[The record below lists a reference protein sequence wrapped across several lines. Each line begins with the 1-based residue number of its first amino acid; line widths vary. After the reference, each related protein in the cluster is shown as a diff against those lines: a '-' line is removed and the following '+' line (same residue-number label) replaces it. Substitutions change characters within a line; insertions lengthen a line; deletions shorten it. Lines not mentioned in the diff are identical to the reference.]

1 MARKK
6 DVSEETFLEFLIDIL
21 VNSAI
26 ILAVFF
32 LVQKTIA
39 APFQV
44 VGDSM
49 KETLFDGEYIV
60 VSKLEYLLG
69 EPQKGDIV
77 VFHPPHNEDEF
88 YIKRVLGIPGDQVQL
103 KAGEV
108 WVNGEK
114 IDEDYL
120 TKGLKT
126 CLVARQKSCSTDDKS
141 YTVPEGKYFVLGDN
155 RDHSSDSRSW
165 YDDENRPDPFVS
177 LDQIQ
182 GKTRVVLYPL
192 PGIRIMDNT
201 DAFDNIPLG
210 ESLETDADV
219 IAEPAT

>member
-6 DVSEETFLEFLIDIL
+6 DVTEETLLEFLIDIL

-49 KETLFDGEYIV
+49 KDTLYDGEYIV

-69 EPQKGDIV
+69 SPQKGDIV
-77 VFHPPHNEDEF
+77 VFHPPHNEEEF
-88 YIKRVLGIPGDQVQL
+88 YIKRVLGVPGDMVEL
-103 KAGEV
+103 KAGDV
-108 WVNGEK
+108 WVNGTQLE
-114 IDEDYL
+114 EDYL
-120 TKGLKT
+120 SNGLKT
-126 CLVARQKSCSTDDKS
+126 CLIARQKSCSTDDKS

-165 YDDENRPDPFVS
+165 YDDDNQPDSFVDLS
-177 LDQIQ
+177 QIQ

-192 PGIRIMDNT
+192 PGIRMMKSTDVFDDVPSGQTT
-201 DAFDNIPLG
+201 DALP
-210 ESLETDADV
+210 
-219 IAEPAT
+219 EPAL